1 MPRGGSRR
9 LRYERCRIVAVGSP
23 STRNATILA
32 RRGGSTLAAC
42 EIAMMSISRSTNR
55 RDVPGEDR
63 LESRVGPRWIL
74 EQRDVET
81 QSPVPP
87 PVPIASAYITT
98 PKTAV
103 HSQDVSNLLLSL
115 REIAQDLQR
124 KLPQRTRTHSHPHQT
139 RDCSTI
145 SDDELTRKGETREGE
160 EGLEGVVLDLLHL
173 VVSNTERGP
182 EGLGLRE

>member
-9 LRYERCRIVAVGSP
+9 LRYERCRIVVVGSP
-23 STRNATILA
+23 SFRNATILA
-32 RRGGSTLAAC
+32 RRERWILAAC
-42 EIAMMSISRSTNR
+42 QTAIVSISRSTNR

-103 HSQDVSNLLLSL
+103 HSQDVSNLLSL